1 MYIKMY
7 IMALIVFLIIDAF
20 WLGFIAKNLYQ
31 KGIGHLMA
39 AKPNFVAAAIFYV
52 IFLAGLVY
60 FVIAP
65 GIEANNVQQVMLAG
79 ALFGAITYGTY
90 DLTNLATLKSWP
102 INITIIDIIWGTFL
116 ATFVSTVTFYLYILF
131 K

>member
-39 AKPNFVAAAIFYV
+39 ANPNFVAAAIFYV

>member
-39 AKPNFVAAAIFYV
+39 ANPNFVAATIFYV

>member
-1 MYIKMY
+1 MYIKIY
-7 IMALIVFLIIDAF
+7 LISFVVFLIIDAI
-20 WLGFIAKNLYQ
+20 WLGFIAKDMYQ

-39 AKPNFVAAAIFYV
+39 ANPNFVAAAIFYLM
-52 IFLAGLVY
+52 FLAGLVY

-65 GIEANNVQQVMLAG
+65 GVEANNIGQVIIAG

-102 INITIIDIIWGTFL
+102 LNITIIDIIWGTFL
-116 ATFVSTVTFYLYILF
+116 ATFVSTVTFYLYMLF
-131 K
+131 N